1 MFQFPIL
8 LQENQNGA
16 EHVVTP
22 VRLIARYNGE
32 DPMTDYDAMPHMPQR
47 EGSLVKS
54 AQV

>member
-32 DPMTDYDAMPHMPQR
+32 DMMTDYDFDAMPQR